1 MFHIGMAGPKRSS
14 VNGAWHAIALH
25 HDDDPSWIDARDRM
39 VVGLICCGLLGAFL
53 IDMAVLYFSML
64 RP

>member
-1 MFHIGMAGPKRSS
+1 MFHLGAAGPRRSFTNAS
-14 VNGAWHAIALH
+14 WHAIALRH
-25 HDDDPSWIDARDRM
+25 DDPSWIDARDRM
-39 VVGLICCGLLGAFL
+39 MVGLICCGLLSAFL